1 MTPRGGGVAIRV
13 GTPVGATKLD
23 PIANHGATD
32 GYADFTVV
40 YNAHRTAIYSYV
52 RRLVANEADAEDLTV
67 TAFEKALRA
76 WERRPPVA
84 EMRPWLFRIA
94 TNACLDELRRRK
106 RVQWQPWSTFT
117 SLFHPS
123 QVATDDPE
131 GEALRHEKA
140 GVIRSAL
147 ALLPPRDRAALIL
160 REYQGLPVDDI
171 GRALGISRG
180 AAKITLFRA
189 RERLRSAYLQ
199 LGGELPHDYWTDG
212 ARQVSGRD
220 RRANGGDHGAPSEQY
235 PTRAKA
241 SANEHHEAN
250 DSHE

>member
-1 MTPRGGGVAIRV
+1 MVTPRWGGVTIRAS
-13 GTPVGATKLD
+13 TPVGATKLD
-23 PIANHGATD
+23 QIIDHGATD

-106 RVQWQPWSTFT
+106 RVQWQPWNRFI

-131 GEALRHEKA
+131 EEAVRHEKA
-140 GVIRSAL
+140 GVVRAAL

-160 REYQGLPVDDI
+160 REYQGMPVDDI

-189 RERLRSAYLQ
+189 RERLRSAYVQ
-199 LGGELPHDYWTDG
+199 LGGDLPRDYWTND
-212 ARQVSGRD
+212 ARRT
-220 RRANGGDHGAPSEQY
+220 RGGDHGAGSDGWTTSASE
-235 PTRAKA
+235 PGEPRG
-241 SANEHHEAN
+241 SRE
-250 DSHE
+250 

>member
-1 MTPRGGGVAIRV
+1 VVTPRGGGVAVRV
-13 GTPVGATKLD
+13 GSPVGATKLEQSVD
-23 PIANHGATD
+23 RGATD

-76 WERRPPVA
+76 WERRPPEA

-106 RVQWQPWSTFT
+106 RVQWQPWSKFT
-117 SLFHPS
+117 RLFHPS
-123 QVATDDPE
+123 QVAADDPE
-131 GEALRHEKA
+131 EEALRHEKA
-140 GVIRSAL
+140 GVVRAAL

-160 REYQGLPVDDI
+160 REYHGLPVEDI
-171 GRALGISRG
+171 GRALGITRG

-189 RERLRSAYLQ
+189 RERLRAAYVQ
-199 LGGELPHDYWTDG
+199 LGGDLPRDYWTTDG
-212 ARQVSGRD
+212 RSVQGKQLGATPAEWIARRKPGT
-220 RRANGGDHGAPSEQY
+220 NETTETGDP
-235 PTRAKA
+235 R
-241 SANEHHEAN
+241 
-250 DSHE
+250 

>member
-1 MTPRGGGVAIRV
+1 MVTPRGGGVTIRA
-13 GTPVGATKLD
+13 GIPVGATKLD
-23 PIANHGATD
+23 QIANHGAAD

-40 YNAHRTAIYSYV
+40 YNTHRTAIYSYV

-106 RVQWQPWSTFT
+106 RVQWQPWSKFT

-131 GEALRHEKA
+131 GEVLRREKA
-140 GVIRSAL
+140 GVVRSAL
-147 ALLPPRDRAALIL
+147 ALLSPRDRAALIL

-199 LGGELPHDYWTDG
+199 LGGELPRDYWTDD
-212 ARQVSGRD
+212 ARQPPAGRD
-220 RRANGGDHGAPSEQY
+220 GSGTGGDWTTPS
-235 PTRAKA
+235 KA
-241 SANEHHEAN
+241 SANERTEASDPHE
-250 DSHE
+250 